1 MSKDTT
7 INAFLAQRTLAVV
20 GVSRGGKKFG
30 NSVYHDLKN
39 KGYRVFP
46 VNPHAGSIAGER
58 CFPDLLALPEHVGGA
73 VLVIPPAETE
83 RIVRQ
88 AAEAGIKRVWI
99 QQGAE
104 SEDALQFCE
113 SHGIDAVHGECIMMF
128 SEPTKFPHKV
138 HRWVRN
144 LTRKH

>member
-58 CFPDLLALPEHVGGA
+58 CYPDLLALPEHVGGA
-73 VLVIPPAETE
+73 VLVIPPA
-83 RIVRQ
+83 
-88 AAEAGIKRVWI
+88 
-99 QQGAE
+99 
-104 SEDALQFCE
+104 LQSFMPGMPGTPRLPAMSCATPR
-113 SHGIDAVHGECIMMF
+113 SI
-128 SEPTKFPHKV
+128 
-138 HRWVRN
+138 R
-144 LTRKH
+144 